1 VPAGTVTPMAATPE
15 PERNEPTSP
24 SSDAR
29 VESNGSH
36 PPEANS
42 AAKSAAK
49 TAEASP
55 RPKGE
60 PQAAELEVRPPTRLE
75 LAWYRIVWS
84 IVWPPGWFL
93 WRPTVVG
100 RENLPQTTPY
110 IISPVHRSNIDTFLT
125 ARITDRRIRFMA
137 KEGVFSI
144 NWIARVFSSLGSF
157 PVRRGTPDR
166 VALQICERALAA
178 GEPVVLFPEGTRC
191 SGPTIQELQR
201 GPAFVALRA
210 NVPIVPVGIGGSER
224 SMPVGASWVRPSK
237 IALVIGRPIWPPPA
251 SGSGRVPRRA
261 IDELTERLH
270 AELQVLFDEAQ
281 RLAGAD

>member
-1 VPAGTVTPMAATPE
+1 MATTSE
-15 PERNEPTSP
+15 PQRDEPNAP
-24 SSDAR
+24 SSDAQA
-29 VESNGSH
+29 EPSGSR
-36 PPEANS
+36 PAKAEA
-42 AAKSAAK
+42 
-49 TAEASP
+49 AEASP
-55 RPKGE
+55 RVERE
-60 PQAAELEVRPPTRLE
+60 PSTPELTVRPPTRLE

-84 IVWPPGWFL
+84 IVWPPGWLL

-137 KEGVFSI
+137 KEGVFSL
-144 NWIARVFSSLGSF
+144 NWIAKVFSSLGSF

-191 SGPTIQELQR
+191 SGPTVQEVQR

-224 SMPVGASWVRPSK
+224 SMPVGSSWVRPSK
-237 IALVIGRPIWPPPA
+237 VVLVIGRPIWPPPA
-251 SGSGRVPRRA
+251 SGSGRIPKRA

-270 AELQVLFDEAQ
+270 SELQVLFDEAQ
-281 RLAGAD
+281 RLAGAGLPERS

>member
-1 VPAGTVTPMAATPE
+1 MATTSE
-15 PERNEPTSP
+15 PERDEPTAP
-24 SSDAR
+24 SSDAQG
-29 VESNGSH
+29 EPNGSQ
-36 PPEANS
+36 PGEA
-42 AAKSAAK
+42 AP
-49 TAEASP
+49 AEASP
-55 RPKGE
+55 RV
-60 PQAAELEVRPPTRLE
+60 QAEQRAPELTVRPPTRLE

-84 IVWPPGWFL
+84 IVWPPGWLL

-125 ARITDRRIRFMA
+125 ARITSRRIRFMA

-144 NWIARVFSSLGSF
+144 NWVAKVFSSLGSF

-178 GEPVVLFPEGTRC
+178 GEPVVLFPEGTRR
-191 SGPTIQELQR
+191 SGPTVQELLR

-224 SMPVGASWVRPSK
+224 SMPVGSSLVRPSK
-237 IALVIGRPIWPPPA
+237 TALVIGRPIWPPPA
-251 SGSGRVPRRA
+251 SGSGRVPKRA

-270 AELQVLFDEAQ
+270 SELQVLFDEAQ
-281 RLAGAD
+281 RLAGAG